1 MEAFGQGA
9 KKGERYW
16 QSLVRQAVINGYLS
30 KDIENYGLLKLT
42 DKGAAYLAK
51 PESFMMTID
60 HDFEAAT
67 EAEDAIVI
75 GPGKGGS
82 AADDVLLKML
92 KDLRK
97 DISKEENLPPF
108 VIFQDPSLEDMAFR
122 YPITMDELTDITGV
136 GTGKARKYGEPF
148 LELIQQYV
156 EENEIERAQDMIVKT
171 VVNKSSNKVYI
182 IQSIDRKLDLE
193 SVADA
198 KGMTMDEL
206 LTEIEHIV
214 SSGTKV
220 NINYYIDDAVDEDKQ
235 EEIYEYFQESE
246 SDSIEEALKELGDE
260 DYSEEEV
267 RLVRIKFI
275 SEFGH

>member
-1 MEAFGQGA
+1 
-9 KKGERYW
+9 
-16 QSLVRQAVINGYLS
+16 
-30 KDIENYGLLKLT
+30 
-42 DKGAAYLAK
+42 
-51 PESFMMTID
+51 
-60 HDFEAAT
+60 
-67 EAEDAIVI
+67 
-75 GPGKGGS
+75 
-82 AADDVLLKML
+82 
-92 KDLRK
+92 
-97 DISKEENLPPF
+97 
-108 VIFQDPSLEDMAFR
+108 
-122 YPITMDELTDITGV
+122 MDELTDITGV